1 MKILKK
7 VIEYGLY
14 VLVFLLPIQ
23 TRLIIR
29 EFTTGPQGTVGWGFV
44 EYPSI
49 GIYGI
54 DILLMVLL
62 LLFFTQ
68 FLIEFKKGV
77 MKPIPLWQWLLAAFD
92 FFIFISLLFS
102 FDKILSLYRYFLFL
116 LGTGLFFLIVR
127 AEYNRNKL
135 FLTFFSAIF
144 LQSLLAIWQFLSQ
157 KTFAFK
163 WLGLASHLP
172 IDLGTSVVEVSS
184 KGERWLR
191 AYGGFDHP
199 NILGG
204 AVAIGLV
211 IFVWLFVKEKIKIKA
226 AYYYLLFTV
235 CFLGLIFSF
244 SRSSWGGFTLALL
257 FILAVCMIKKDWRAQ
272 TKILKTILLSVVL
285 FAVIFFQYSDLFVT
299 RLAGEGRL
307 EIKSDYERS
316 YFLNESRDIIKDNIL
331 FGTGIGN
338 YTTQTI
344 KERKNDYFWTFQPVH
359 NTFLLVLAE
368 IGIFGFLFFTLFL
381 AWIVFYSFEK
391 KEFLN
396 LSILIILFII
406 MLYDHWLWSLHF
418 GIMFFWLVMG
428 LLFKNIKFKKY
439 VQGRK
444 T

>member
-338 YTTQTI
+338 YITQTI

>member
-7 VIEYGLY
+7 IIEYGLY
-14 VLVFLLPIQ
+14 ALVFLLPIQ

-29 EFTTGPQGTVGWGFV
+29 EFATGPQGTVGWGFV

-49 GIYGI
+49 SIYGI
-54 DILLMVLL
+54 DILLMIII
-62 LLFFTQ
+62 LLFFIQ
-68 FLIEFKKGV
+68 FLIELKKGA

-92 FFIFISLLFS
+92 FFIFVSLLFS
-102 FDKILSLYRYFLFL
+102 FDKVLSLYRYFLFL
-116 LGTGLFFLIVR
+116 LGTGFFFIIVR
-127 AEYNRNKL
+127 AQYNRNKL

-204 AVAIGLV
+204 AVAVGLV

-226 AYYYLLFTV
+226 VYYYLLFTV

-244 SRSSWGGFTLALL
+244 SRSSWGGFSLAIL
-257 FILAVCMIKKDWRAQ
+257 FILAVCVVKKDWHAQ
-272 TKILKTILLSVVL
+272 TKILKIILLSVVL
-285 FAVIFFQYSDLFVT
+285 FAVVFFQHSDLFIT
-299 RLAGEGRL
+299 RLSGEGRL

-316 YFLNESRDIIKDNIL
+316 YFLSESRDIIKDNIL

-338 YTTQTI
+338 YITQTI

-368 IGIFGFLFFTLFL
+368 VGIFGFLFFILFL

-439 VQGRK
+439 VQRRK